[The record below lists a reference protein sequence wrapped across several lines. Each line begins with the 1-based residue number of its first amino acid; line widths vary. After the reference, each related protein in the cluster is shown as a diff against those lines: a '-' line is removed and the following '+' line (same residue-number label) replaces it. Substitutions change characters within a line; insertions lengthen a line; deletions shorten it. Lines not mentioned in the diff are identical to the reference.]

1 MNLLKN
7 FNSIKNQ
14 LAIDNVPADTRR
26 CRALK
31 SSAGEEGGSYDV
43 SDDMLQKHCTELFE
57 EVELSL
63 CLQIQGLLFE
73 LNFNVYIPQARV
85 CGRVLPKTC

>member
-1 MNLLKN
+1 M
-7 FNSIKNQ
+7 NQ
-14 LAIDNVPADTRR
+14 LAIDVPADTRR

-57 EVELSL
+57 EVE
-63 CLQIQGLLFE
+63 
-73 LNFNVYIPQARV
+73 
-85 CGRVLPKTC
+85 